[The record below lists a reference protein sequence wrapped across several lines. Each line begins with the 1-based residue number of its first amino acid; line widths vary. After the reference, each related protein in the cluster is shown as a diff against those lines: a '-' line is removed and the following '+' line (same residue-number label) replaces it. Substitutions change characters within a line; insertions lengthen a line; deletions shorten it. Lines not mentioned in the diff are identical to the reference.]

1 MNSIQQYLAALAT
14 STIILSLNSCTV
26 PTANTRESLSPIPL
40 PVATS
45 VGNASTPK
53 LPQPAIKPQ
62 VTTKAVTAT
71 IYQVDSQC
79 QALIPQTVNLPAAQS
94 LKAAVATVLEQQST
108 SDLNLAYRVQRE
120 RNSGI
125 VSIDLRVPANSP
137 RKLTSLSSC
146 EQLALFGSLR
156 QTLTSNPLWKV
167 KNVRFTE
174 LGKEIWL

>member
-1 MNSIQQYLAALAT
+1 MNSIQPYLAALAT
-14 STIILSLNSCTV
+14 STIILSLNSCTP
-26 PTANTRESLSPIPL
+26 PTARRESIPPIPL
-40 PVATS
+40 PVA
-45 VGNASTPK
+45 ASQGKAPTPK
-53 LPQPAIKPQ
+53 IPQPAVKPQ
-62 VTTKAVTAT
+62 AVAKAVTAT

-79 QALIPQTVNLPAAQS
+79 QALIPQTITLPAAQS

-108 SDLNLAYRVQRE
+108 SDLNLAYRVNRE

-137 RKLTSLSSC
+137 RKLASLSSC

-156 QTLTSNPLWKV
+156 QTLISNPLWKV